1 MNSANINLSLSD
13 SCFVPFI
20 AFRLTKAKVVWVNM
34 SLLHKYQL
42 FSGKQLP
49 DKEVVD
55 WLLDEFAYT
64 TFSDSSCVDQSRQ
77 GQFYAERYGG
87 QAINRNGGG
96 ARAGLKGHFQVKGMG
111 PNALVGEGS
120 DFWYSH
126 GSATL
131 VDMIQEAL
139 WGEVCHHLLP
149 YGSVRCL
156 AVIQTGLDAIG
167 DHKKE
172 QVKLPGGMV
181 VRENALRIAH
191 FERAPF
197 FSPSARAE
205 ELVSDCDRTKA
216 ALESLKYSIEQ
227 ILATH
232 IASLSDGLIALV
244 ERWAVQFAYA
254 KSVRLMHGAVT
265 SSNLCLDGRWIDFGT
280 ISTLGKHANTICGRG
295 NPPFW
300 HDHSAIYVSI
310 YNLCFY
316 INKLGPVGERGADSD
331 AISQHFTCHFERA
344 MEQYFIALV
353 GIPLRYIELVT
364 GCKAAREFYMYLL
377 RMLQM
382 GGLEPRTKIP
392 AHQDQVTYYSYT
404 DILALLDGTKMCRSR
419 LEKCLRFS
427 FDALMTKV
435 EAMTGLDITS
445 ERQVLLQQ
453 RESNLDPLH
462 FDLLRG
468 EIFRIAGSTDLQQ
481 EVSELIDSRV
491 QLACKMRLR

>member
-13 SCFVPFI
+13 NCFAPFS
-20 AFRLTKAKVVWVNM
+20 AFRLTRAKVVWVNM
-34 SLLHKYQL
+34 PLLHQYRL
-42 FSGKQLP
+42 FVGKQQP
-49 DKEVVD
+49 DQEVVD

-64 TFSDSSCVDQSRQ
+64 TFSDQPGVDQSRQ
-77 GQFYAERYGG
+77 SLFYAERYGG

-96 ARAGLKGHFQVKGMG
+96 ARAGLKGDFQVKGMG
-111 PNALVGEGS
+111 PNVLVGEGS

-167 DHKKE
+167 DNKKK
-172 QVKLPGGMV
+172 QASLPGGLV

-197 FSPSARAE
+197 FSPSVEAE
-205 ELVSDCDRTKA
+205 GLASDSDRTRA
-216 ALESLKYSIEQ
+216 AMSSLKCSIEQ
-227 ILATH
+227 ILDTR
-232 IASLSDGLIALV
+232 IASLSDGLKALV

-300 HDHSAIYVSI
+300 HDHTPIYESI

-316 INKLGPVGERGADSD
+316 INKLAPDGDGSADSD
-331 AISQHFTCHFERA
+331 ALSQHFTQYFEQA
-344 MEQYFIALV
+344 MQQYFIALV
-353 GIPLRYIELVT
+353 GIPLRHVEQVA
-364 GCKAAREFYMYLL
+364 GCQAARDFYLHLL
-377 RMLQM
+377 RMLRM
-382 GGLEPRTKIP
+382 GGLEPHTKIP
-392 AHQDQVTYYSYT
+392 THQDQITFYSYA
-404 DILALLDGTKMCRSR
+404 DILALLDGTKVCRSR
-419 LEKCLRFS
+419 LEESLIAL
-427 FDALMTKV
+427 FDALVAQV
-435 EAMTGLDITS
+435 EAITGCDITT
-445 ERQVLLQQ
+445 ERQAVLQE

-462 FDLLRG
+462 FDLLRE
-468 EIFRIAGSTDLQQ
+468 EIFRIAGSPDLQQ

-491 QLACKMRLR
+491 QLACNMRLR

>member
-13 SCFVPFI
+13 TCFAPFS
-20 AFRLTKAKVVWVNM
+20 AFRLTRAKVVWVNIP
-34 SLLHKYQL
+34 LLHQYRL
-42 FSGKQLP
+42 FVGKQQP
-49 DKEVVD
+49 DQEVID

-64 TFSDSSCVDQSRQ
+64 TFSDLPGVDQSRQ
-77 GQFYAERYGG
+77 SLFYAERYGG

-96 ARAGLKGHFQVKGMG
+96 ARAGLKGDFQVKGMG
-111 PNALVGEGS
+111 PNLLVGEGS

-149 YGSVRCL
+149 HGSVRCL

-167 DHKKE
+167 DNKKK
-172 QVKLPGGMV
+172 QATLPGGLV

-197 FSPSARAE
+197 FSPSPKAKGLAT
-205 ELVSDCDRTKA
+205 DRGRTRA
-216 ALESLKYSIEQ
+216 ALASLKCSIER
-227 ILATH
+227 ILDTQVT
-232 IASLSDGLIALV
+232 SLSYGLKALL

-280 ISTLGKHANTICGRG
+280 ISALGKHANIICGRG

-300 HDHSAIYVSI
+300 HDHTPIYDSI

-316 INKLGPVGERGADSD
+316 INKLAPGSDGSVASD
-331 AISQHFTCHFERA
+331 ALVQHFTQHFEQA
-344 MEQYFIALV
+344 MQQYFIALV
-353 GIPLRYIELVT
+353 GIPLRYAERVADCQT
-364 GCKAAREFYMYLL
+364 ARDFYLHLL

-382 GGLEPRTKIP
+382 GGLEPHTKIP
-392 AHQDQVTYYSYT
+392 THQDQVTFYSYAE
-404 DILALLDGTKMCRSR
+404 IQALLDGTKICRSR
-419 LEKCLRFS
+419 LEESLITL
-427 FDALMTKV
+427 FDALV
-435 EAMTGLDITS
+435 VQIEAIAGSDFMN
-445 ERQVLLQQ
+445 ERQLILQE

-462 FDLLRG
+462 FDLLRE
-468 EIFRIAGSTDLQQ
+468 EIAWIASSPDLQH
-481 EVSELIDSRV
+481 EVRELIDSRV
-491 QLACKMRLR
+491 QLACNVRLR